1 MRAYTLEPIRL
12 ETDAASPNLY
22 RLYVDGE
29 PTVIAI
35 RGEEAAL
42 LRNNGHIVD
51 RRALEAIFKCS
62 PARRERLDR
71 IPDHFGAECLK
82 PRMNN
87 RC

>member
-1 MRAYTLEPIRL
+1 MREYTIEPIRL
-12 ETDAASPNLY
+12 ETDAASPNIY

-35 RGEEAAL
+35 RGEEAAQ
-42 LRNNGHIVD
+42 LRQSGQIVE

-62 PARRERLDR
+62 PSRKERLDR
-71 IPDHFGAECLK
+71 IPDHFGAECMK
-82 PRMNN
+82 PRMSR